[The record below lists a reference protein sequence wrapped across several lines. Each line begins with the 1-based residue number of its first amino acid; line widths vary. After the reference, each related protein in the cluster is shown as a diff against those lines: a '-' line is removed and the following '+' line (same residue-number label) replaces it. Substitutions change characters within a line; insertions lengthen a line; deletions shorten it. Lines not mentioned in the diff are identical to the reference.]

1 MVAQKFGSA
10 DPDMSSRVGGKGKTK
25 EISDKSAPSVTV
37 RGPYTGVIGGPS
49 NIAGSSPSSAKKGA
63 KMSFARGGKVGG
75 IAPYE
80 EGGFRNAA
88 MEHKR

>member
-1 MVAQKFGSA
+1 MMVAQKFGSA

-25 EISDKSAPSVTV
+25 EISDKSAPSVTA
-37 RGPYTGVIGGPS
+37 RGPYTGLIGGPS
-49 NIAGSSPSSAKKGA
+49 NATGNTSEKKSGA
-63 KMSFARGGKVGG
+63 KMSFARGGKIGG

>member
-10 DPDMSSRVGGKGKTK
+10 DPDMSSRVGKGKTK
-25 EISDKSAPSVTV
+25 EIGDKAAPSPSART
-37 RGPYTGVIGGPS
+37 PYSGLIGGPS
-49 NIAGSSPSSAKKGA
+49 NAPGSSPSSAKKGA
-63 KMSFARGGKVGG
+63 KMSFARGGKVGV
-75 IAPYE
+75 APYE